1 MSTLWIVSN
10 RLPFSVQPHDESFV
24 LKPSVGGLATGLQ
37 SVREKQSFQWIG
49 WPGIAQDGILPQQWA
64 TLTALLKQND
74 AIPVALTQQDI
85 DLYYHGYANETL
97 WPLSHYFLEKTR
109 HRPETWEAYQKVN
122 QRFFDVIRPLIQP
135 SDTVWVHD
143 YQLMLLP
150 GMLREA
156 FPFLKIGYFHHIPFP
171 SFELFRTLVHQKEL
185 LTGLLGADL
194 IGFHTYDYVRHFM
207 SSIMRIMQLDRHLF
221 TIPYQQRRVQVDAFP
236 MGIDVKAFDQ
246 VKLPSKKSK
255 YSMMLSIDRLD
266 YSKGIPQRLLG
277 YEHFLVHH
285 PEYHGKVSFKLI
297 IAPSREL
304 LDSYEE
310 LKFQIEQK
318 IAEINGKYGTQSWMP
333 IWYLYQA
340 FPQEDLLP
348 LYQSADVMLVTPLR
362 DGMNLVAKE
371 YIASHR
377 DGKGCLI
384 LSETAGASH
393 ELFEAI
399 RVNPVNIKAIGEAI
413 FEALTMTDREKKRR
427 HDAMMDRIRRTN
439 VHYWVHSFLQ
449 RLATTGVVAQSL
461 QHEQPKSLD
470 SLVSI
475 WKKAKKP
482 LLIFDYD
489 GTLFPLQSRPDDA
502 KPTAKVFD
510 TLATM
515 LSYPAS
521 NIAIVSGREGKQL
534 KHWFGHLSLYLAGNH
549 GRTIRKPNGHESR
562 LGSTI
567 PWKKDVLRILQQ
579 YMDQMPGSLIED
591 KAGGIAFHYRLCE
604 PDMVNIRK
612 GDILHTLET
621 LESRTSMQIMLGHK
635 VIEIK
640 DPTVHKGIAVQKII
654 EDVQPDFVLI
664 VGDDETDENMFAAAP
679 TAHTIR
685 IGKGKTLAQYQL
697 GSVDELY
704 AFLRLLL
711 KQKTTDGQ
719 SDNKQKPAS

>member
-1 MSTLWIVSN
+1 MSTLWIISN
-10 RLPFSVQPHDESFV
+10 RLPFSVRQAEGTFQ

-37 SVREKQSFQWIG
+37 SVREQQTFQWVG
-49 WPGIAQDGILPQQWA
+49 WPGIAKDTINKEQWKLLT
-64 TLTALLKQND
+64 TLLEKND
-74 AIPVALTQQDI
+74 AIPVPLTQEEI
-85 DLYYHGYANETL
+85 DLYYHGYSNETL

-109 HRPETWEAYQKVN
+109 HRPETWETYQKVN
-122 QRFFDVIRPLIQP
+122 QRFFDIIQP
-135 SDTVWVHD
+135 FIKPGDTVWVHD

-150 GMLREA
+150 GLLRHA
-156 FPFLKIGYFHHIPFP
+156 FPSLKIGYFHHIPFP

-207 SSIMRIMQLDRHLF
+207 SSITRIMQLDRHLF
-221 TIPYQQRRVQVDAFP
+221 TIPYHQRLVQVDAFP
-236 MGIDVKAFDQ
+236 MGIDVETFDH

-255 YSMMLSIDRLD
+255 YSMILSIDRLD

-277 YEHFLVHH
+277 YEHFLSNH

-304 LDSYEE
+304 LDSYDQ
-310 LKFQIEQK
+310 LKSSIEQK
-318 IAEINGKYGTQSWMP
+318 VAEINGKYGTQSWMP

-340 FPQEDLLP
+340 FPQDDLIP

-393 ELFEAI
+393 ELSEAI
-399 RVNPVNIKAIGEAI
+399 RVNPVNIEAIGEAI
-413 FEALTMTDREKKRR
+413 FEALTMSDREKKRR
-427 HDAMMDRIRRTN
+427 HDAMMNRIRRTN
-439 VHYWVHSFLQ
+439 VHYWVHSFLE
-449 RLATTGVVAQSL
+449 RLETMGET
-461 QHEQPKSLD
+461 
-470 SLVSI
+470 
-475 WKKAKKP
+475 KKP
-482 LLIFDYD
+482 LQKTEQKPLDNILSSWKMAKNPLFVFDYD
-489 GTLFPLQSRPDDA
+489 GTLFSLQSRPDDA

-510 TLATM
+510 LLSKFLAFP
-515 LSYPAS
+515 SS
-521 NIAIVSGREGKQL
+521 HVAIVSGREGKQL
-534 KHWFGHLSLYLAGNH
+534 KHWFGHLPMYLAGNH

-562 LGSTI
+562 LGSTL
-567 PWKKDVLRILQQ
+567 PWKKDVLRVLQQ

-604 PDMVNIRK
+604 PDMVTIRK

-654 EDVQPDFVLI
+654 EDVQPDFMLI

-679 TAHTIR
+679 HAHTIR
-685 IGKGKTLAQYQL
+685 IGKGKTLAKYQL

-704 AFLRLLL
+704 DFFALFS
-711 KQKTTDGQ
+711 KK
-719 SDNKQKPAS
+719 